1 MKGEIRKIL
10 REEMRKNIL
19 GFEITR
25 PSQEVIIMRGIPGSG
40 KSTMAKSLV
49 KEGVIHSTDSV
60 IESWGDYSEFFT
72 KMVENKDFSG
82 LSRAHSKN
90 LSNAIASIKEGKSP
104 VVFDNTNIKMN
115 EPKRFVELALKEGID
130 EKNIKIV
137 DISTNGLT
145 AEVLAAR
152 NTHGVPLEKIKSMI
166 ESHKGQGEMTLK
178 KILESKDMYNTS
190 DVLYSCVL
198 LDKASHNKLLQ
209 PDNYNIEPPD
219 GWVIFAHHM
228 TIAFG
233 KGVKDKSEL
242 GKKVTLRVFKVGISD
257 MAMAVQVDGYP
268 SDNKTPHV
276 TIAVNKKDGGKP
288 KDSNDITKWQSIK
301 PFYITGVVADIGMDN
316 VPILEQLRDK

>member
-1 MKGEIRKIL
+1 
-10 REEMRKNIL
+10 
-19 GFEITR
+19 
-25 PSQEVIIMRGIPGSG
+25 
-40 KSTMAKSLV
+40 LV

-60 IESWGDYSEFFT
+60 IESWGNYNEFFN
-72 KMVENKDFSG
+72 KMVESEDFTP

-115 EPKRFVELALKEGID
+115 EPKRLVELALKMGLD
-130 EKNIKIV
+130 ENNIKIV
-137 DISTNGLT
+137 DIGTNGLT
-145 AEVLAAR
+145 AEQLAKR
-152 NTHGVPLEKIKSMI
+152 NSHGVPLEKIQSMMA
-166 ESHKGQGEMTLK
+166 SHKGQGDMTLK
-178 KILESKDMYNTS
+178 KILESKDMYKTS

-198 LDKASHNKLLQ
+198 LDKASHNALIT
-209 PDNYNIEPPD
+209 PANYDVEPPD

-268 SDNKTPHV
+268 SEKAIPHI
-276 TIAVNKKDGGKP
+276 TIAINKDGGGKP
-288 KDSNDITKWQSIK
+288 KDSNDITKWQDIK
-301 PFYITGVVADIGMDN
+301 PFYITGVVADIGKDN
-316 VPILEQLRDK
+316 MPIPVSSTK

>member
-1 MKGEIRKIL
+1 MK
-10 REEMRKNIL
+10 NVL

-25 PSQEVIIMRGIPGSG
+25 PTQELIIMRGIPGSG

-49 KEGVIHSTDSV
+49 KEGTIHSTDNV
-60 IESWGDYSEFFT
+60 IESWGDYNQFFAN
-72 KMVENKDFSG
+72 MVESKDFSP

-90 LSNAIASIKEGKSP
+90 LTNAIASIKEGKSP

-115 EPKRFVELALKEGID
+115 EPKRLVEMALKLGLD

-137 DISTNGLT
+137 DIGTNGLT
-145 AEVLAAR
+145 AEKLAER
-152 NTHGVPLEKIKSMI
+152 NSHGVALEKIQSMI
-166 ESHKGQGEMTLK
+166 ASHKGQGEMTVK
-178 KILESKDMYNTS
+178 KILESKDMYPTS

-198 LDKASHNKLLQ
+198 LDKASHNTLIT
-209 PDNYNIEPPD
+209 PANYNYIDIPD
-219 GWVIFAHHM
+219 GWEIYAHHM

-268 SDNKTPHV
+268 SDNKIPHI
-276 TIAVNKKDGGKP
+276 TIAVNKDEGGKP
-288 KDSNDITKWQSIK
+288 VMSNDITKWQNIK
-301 PFYITGVVADIGMDN
+301 PFYITGVVTNIGKDN
-316 VPILEQLRDK
+316 VPILEHLRDK